1 MAASATNTSREIGA
15 VTGVAIL
22 GALVNAQLRSSLTA
36 SMNALHIPHTFQAIA
51 IQIIETGGLT
61 GQTGQGS
68 VGSAA
73 AGQAALITE
82 MTHAAYN
89 AFYTGLRAALVLSAV
104 LVFLGGIYAYVTLG
118 RRYRPAELDRPEVPH
133 QA

>member
-1 MAASATNTSREIGA
+1 
-15 VTGVAIL
+15 
-22 GALVNAQLRSSLTA
+22 
-36 SMNALHIPHTFQAIA
+36 MNALHIPHTFQAIA

-61 GQTGQGS
+61 GQSGQGS
-68 VGSAA
+68 VGA
-73 AGQAALITE
+73 AGAGQGALITE

-89 AFYTGLRAALVLSAV
+89 AFYTGLRAALILSAI

-118 RRYRPAELDRPEVPH
+118 RRYRPPELDRPGVPH

>member
-61 GQTGQGS
+61 GQNGQAS
-68 VGSAA
+68 VGPAA
-73 AGQAALITE
+73 AGQGALITE

-89 AFYTGLRAALVLSAV
+89 AFYTGLRAALFLSAIM
-104 LVFLGGIYAYVTLG
+104 VFLCGIYAYVTLG
-118 RRYRPAELDRPEVPH
+118 RRYRPAELDRPEVH